1 MFIWNIIDRFQMI
14 KEKPGCS
21 DAGNTEKEQVAQLQN
36 DCYGYMADFA
46 RLIYE
51 NEERRED
58 SLIQQASHMQTAFSF
73 VIAAVFMV
81 AAIVVDNRGV
91 LSLEYL
97 LLAFSCIT
105 ATLMFSLFSATM
117 AQNRTKRDD
126 FPKVNIINQKIID
139 EYENFVTPAQRSK
152 YLVDTYEIMHIS
164 YAASNDKRRH
174 WVMISMWSFYASLAQ
189 CIFWFIITLCKIL

>member
-1 MFIWNIIDRFQMI
+1 MPRWNIVDLHQKVKDIFTYSNKTQI
-14 KEKPGCS
+14 EKEK
-21 DAGNTEKEQVAQLQN
+21 TTQLQN
-36 DCYGYMADFA
+36 DCYGYMADFS

-51 NEERRED
+51 NEERREA
-58 SLIQQASHMQTAFSF
+58 SLIQQASNMQTAFSF

-81 AAIVVDNRGV
+81 ATIVVDNRGV

-97 LLAFSCIT
+97 LLVFACIT

-126 FPKVNIINQKIID
+126 FPKVNVIKQKIID
-139 EYENFVTPAQRSK
+139 EYNNFETPAQRSK
-152 YLVDTYEIMHIS
+152 YLVDTYEKMHIS
-164 YAASNDKRRH
+164 YAAANDKRRY
-174 WVMISMWSFYASLAQ
+174 WVAISMWSFYASLAQ

>member
-1 MFIWNIIDRFQMI
+1 MPKRIKVKLLRCDQDR
-14 KEKPGCS
+14 
-21 DAGNTEKEQVAQLQN
+21 TEKEQAEQLQN

-58 SLIQQASHMQTAFSF
+58 SLIQQASNMQTAFSF
-73 VIAAVFMV
+73 VIASVFMV
-81 AAIVVDNRGV
+81 AAIAVDNRGV

-105 ATLMFSLFSATM
+105 ATLIFSLFSATM

-126 FPKVNIINQKIID
+126 FPKVNTIKQKITD
-139 EYENFVTPAQRSK
+139 EYENFQTPAQRSK
-152 YLVDTYEIMHIS
+152 YLVDTYEKMHIS
-164 YAASNDKRRH
+164 YAATNDKRRR
-174 WVMISMWSFYASLAQ
+174 WVVISMWSFYVSLAQ
-189 CIFWFIITLCKIL
+189 CIFWFIISLCKIL

>member
-1 MFIWNIIDRFQMI
+1 MPKRITVKLLRCDQNR
-14 KEKPGCS
+14 
-21 DAGNTEKEQVAQLQN
+21 TEKEQAEQLQN

-58 SLIQQASHMQTAFSF
+58 SLIQQASNMQTAFSF
-73 VIAAVFMV
+73 VIASVFMV
-81 AAIVVDNRGV
+81 AAIAVDNRGV

-105 ATLMFSLFSATM
+105 VTLIFSLFSATM

-126 FPKVNIINQKIID
+126 FPKVNTIKQKITD
-139 EYENFVTPAQRSK
+139 EYENFQTPAQRSK
-152 YLVDTYEIMHIS
+152 YLVDTYEKMHIS
-164 YAASNDKRRH
+164 YAATNDKRRR
-174 WVMISMWSFYASLAQ
+174 WVVISMWSFYVSLAQ
-189 CIFWFIITLCKIL
+189 CIFWFIISLCKIL

>member
-1 MFIWNIIDRFQMI
+1 MPKRITVKLLRCDQNR
-14 KEKPGCS
+14 
-21 DAGNTEKEQVAQLQN
+21 TEKEQAEQLQT

-58 SLIQQASHMQTAFSF
+58 SLIQQASNMQTAFSF
-73 VIAAVFMV
+73 VIASVFMV
-81 AAIVVDNRGV
+81 AAIAVDNRGV

-105 ATLMFSLFSATM
+105 ATLIFSLFSATM

-126 FPKVNIINQKIID
+126 FPKVITIKQKITD
-139 EYENFVTPAQRSK
+139 EYENFQTPAQRSK
-152 YLVDTYEIMHIS
+152 YLVDTYENMHIS
-164 YAASNDKRRH
+164 YAAMNDKRRR
-174 WVMISMWSFYASLAQ
+174 WVVISMWSFYVSLAQ
-189 CIFWFIITLCKIL
+189 CIFWFIISLCKIL